1 MNSPRQEAYNIPLF
15 IWYSAS
21 ATRPNINEE
30 NLNKPFFS
38 TADNYW
44 LLSQWLG
51 IEHNSAK
58 KMLLTFKRMLS
69 NKKTSMM
76 VIDGNKKLLNYALLE
91 SEEQAPQ

>member
-1 MNSPRQEAYNIPLF
+1 MKKIQDKPASILYFSDHALQRLDKNREVRYHHGVNSPRQEAYNIPLF

-21 ATRPNINEE
+21 ATRPNINKE
-30 NLNKPFFS
+30 NLNKPFS

-58 KMLLTFKRMLS
+58 NVTHL
-69 NKKTSMM
+69 
-76 VIDGNKKLLNYALLE
+76 
-91 SEEQAPQ
+91 

>member
-21 ATRPNINEE
+21 ATRPNINKE
-30 NLNKPFFS
+30 NLNKPFS

-58 KMLLTFKRMLS
+58 KCYSPLS
-69 NKKTSMM
+69 ECYQTKTSMM